1 MECTARVTRER
12 KELGRYPG
20 EPSRTLVEI
29 YCPIMGSV
37 VLARDQA
44 EKATQNLRERDE
56 NARAA

>member
-20 EPSRTLVEI
+20 QPSKTLVEI

-37 VLARDQA
+37 VLAHKQA
-44 EKATQNLRERDE
+44 EKAIENIRERDK
-56 NARAA
+56 NAEAA